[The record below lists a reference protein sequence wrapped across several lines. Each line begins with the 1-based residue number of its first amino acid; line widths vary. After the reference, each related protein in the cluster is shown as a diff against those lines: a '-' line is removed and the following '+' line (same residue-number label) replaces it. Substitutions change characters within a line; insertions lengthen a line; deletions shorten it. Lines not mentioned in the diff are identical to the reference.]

1 VREVIAT
8 IDAAEL
14 ERRKAWVELGVDDLE
29 QLRSLAAALATDR
42 DEIVEQ
48 LVEHF
53 REDPETAGA
62 FTSEAD
68 LERFRA
74 LQREYLDLVAA
85 GDLERDY
92 AVNRVEIGAL
102 HQRMGI
108 DPKWYVGGCSFRLRH
123 LVARLPAPDPA
134 AWQAVEKLI
143 FLDLSLVLDTYLAV
157 RERTIRDQQDAIRE
171 MTLRQQR
178 DMIRELSTPVLQIRQ
193 GLLML
198 PIVGSIDSQRAQ
210 MLTQAVLEAIRDRRS
225 RVVVLD
231 ITGVPA
237 VDSAVAN
244 HLVQTVDACRLM
256 GASVVLTGL
265 SPEVAQTLV
274 TLGIDLSTMITVGD
288 LEGGLA
294 AADRLLGSPPGHHLA
309 TPEG

>member
-1 VREVIAT
+1 
-8 IDAAEL
+8 
-14 ERRKAWVELGVDDLE
+14 
-29 QLRSLAAALATDR
+29 
-42 DEIVEQ
+42 
-48 LVEHF
+48 
-53 REDPETAGA
+53 
-62 FTSEAD
+62 
-68 LERFRA
+68 
-74 LQREYLDLVAA
+74 
-85 GDLERDY
+85 
-92 AVNRVEIGAL
+92 
-102 HQRMGI
+102 
-108 DPKWYVGGCSFRLRH
+108 
-123 LVARLPAPDPA
+123 
-134 AWQAVEKLI
+134 
-143 FLDLSLVLDTYLAV
+143 
-157 RERTIRDQQDAIRE
+157 

-178 DMIRELSTPVLQIRQ
+178 DMIRELSTPVLQIRA

-274 TLGIDLSTMITVGD
+274 TLGIDLSKMVTVGD

-294 AADRLLGSPPGHHLA
+294 AADRLLGSPPGHHPGPAGLQRWRSPSCA
-309 TPEG
+309 RVRG